1 MSVRCVALVATIV
14 LSVGAIAPE
23 TWVVEKAWAAERG
36 IASVYPNS
44 YKGRRT
50 ASGKSFDPSAMTCAH
65 RQHPFGARLRVT
77 LGERSITCQVTDRGP
92 FVRGRI
98 VDITP
103 VAARALGIS
112 GVARVSVER
121 Q

>member
-1 MSVRCVALVATIV
+1 MSV
-14 LSVGAIAPE
+14 
-23 TWVVEKAWAAERG
+23 
-36 IASVYPNS
+36 
-44 YKGRRT
+44 
-50 ASGKSFDPSAMTCAH
+50 
-65 RQHPFGARLRVT
+65 
-77 LGERSITCQVTDRGP
+77 GERSITCKVTDRGP

-112 GVARVSVER
+112 GLARVSVER

>member
-1 MSVRCVALVATIV
+1 MSCRFVALVAAIV
-14 LSVGAIAPE
+14 LSIGAIVPE
-23 TWVVEKAWAAERG
+23 LRAAERG
-36 IASVYPNS
+36 IASVYPTS

-50 ASGKSFDPSAMTCAH
+50 ASGKPLDPSAMTCAH
-65 RQHPFGARLRVT
+65 RQYPFGSTLRVT
-77 LGERSITCQVTDRGP
+77 AGEKSVTCQVTDRGP

-112 GVARVSVER
+112 GLARVSVER